1 MKIALGTAQLDSDY
15 GINRGGSGVSD
26 AEFRDIL
33 AFSEKNQIHI
43 LDTAPTYDS
52 AHLRI
57 GRCASNGWKVVSKI
71 KIQSMLRGQKAV
83 CVDIFKER
91 IETYLSELGVE
102 GLYGLLVHDCDSLL
116 QSNAS
121 DLVEVLTRL
130 KDFGLI
136 KRLGV
141 SLYDKNQFDS
151 VLKLFTPD
159 LVQVPVSIL
168 DQRILKSSALA
179 RAKEKGIEI
188 HARSVFLQGLV
199 FGSNPVQ
206 RKKSPILLKR
216 VEQIRSLA
224 SAEGKTLGQF
234 CLGFVTSSQDVD
246 YAVVGVDSLVQLEEL
261 ISGYTELMRVSD
273 FEDLGI
279 DNANIVDPRTWL

>member
-15 GINRGGSGVSD
+15 GINRGGSGISD

-57 GRCASNGWKVVSKI
+57 GRCASNDWKVVSKI
-71 KIQSMLRGQKAV
+71 KIQSMLRGQKEV
-83 CVDIFKER
+83 CVNIFKER
-91 IETYLSELGVE
+91 VETYLSELGVE

-121 DLVEVLTRL
+121 DVVEVLTRL

-168 DQRILKSSALA
+168 DQRILRSSALA
-179 RAKEKGIEI
+179 KAKEKGIEI

-199 FGSNPVQ
+199 FGSRRGQSEESQV
-206 RKKSPILLKR
+206 LLER
-216 VEQIRSLA
+216 IEQIRSLA
-224 SAEGKTLGQF
+224 RADGKTLGQF
-234 CLGFVTSSQDVD
+234 CLGFVTSVREVD

-261 ISGYTELMRVSD
+261 IKGYTELMSVSD
-273 FEDLGI
+273 YENLSV
-279 DNANIVDPRTWL
+279 DNDELIDPRMWF